1 MAVDGPAN
9 SARGDKDAAARLPP
23 NTVWLERLYVLFFIE
38 LGSRRVHLAGC
49 TANPS
54 GSWVTQQARQLAW
67 SSTERSTPL
76 RFLVRDRD
84 SKLTR
89 DFDTVFRSEGIE
101 IIVTPV
107 RAPKRTRS
115 PSASSAPSA
124 RSASTQAASLV
135 FRRPKGLGQAWV
147 RCESGSGVRF
157 GREPHVRAHR
167 SDVQDCEVL
176 AAGWAAAHRRL
187 GSLDVL
193 GRLEL

>member
-76 RFLVRDRD
+76 RFLVRKRQ
-84 SKLTR
+84 
-89 DFDTVFRSEGIE
+89 GIE
-101 IIVTPV
+101 AMPV
-107 RAPKRTRS
+107 WLNHVGRPCRG
-115 PSASSAPSA
+115 
-124 RSASTQAASLV
+124 
-135 FRRPKGLGQAWV
+135 RR
-147 RCESGSGVRF
+147 
-157 GREPHVRAHR
+157 
-167 SDVQDCEVL
+167 
-176 AAGWAAAHRRL
+176 
-187 GSLDVL
+187 
-193 GRLEL
+193 